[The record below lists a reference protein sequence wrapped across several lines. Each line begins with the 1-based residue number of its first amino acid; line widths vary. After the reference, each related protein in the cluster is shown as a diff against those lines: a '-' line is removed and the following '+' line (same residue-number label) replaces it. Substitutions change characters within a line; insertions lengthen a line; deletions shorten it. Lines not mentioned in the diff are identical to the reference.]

1 MSRLTLQGLAPAP
14 AGEGWLGATLGTL
27 WGLEGLYGRTR
38 PVLFQ
43 TLIGTV
49 KSPDEVEFTVK
60 ATRFQ
65 TLIGTVKSGRTCLGG
80 EVAMAEFQTLI
91 GTVKSRLQAQ
101 APPGG

>member
-1 MSRLTLQGLAPAP
+1 MSRLTLQGLTPAP

-49 KSPDEVEFTVK
+49 KSRVRN
-60 ATRFQ
+60 ATT
-65 TLIGTVKSGRTCLGG
+65 TLEEAVSNPHRYGQKSSIHAPAVR
-80 EVAMAEFQTLI
+80 MAAGF
-91 GTVKSRLQAQ
+91 KPS
-101 APPGG
+101 